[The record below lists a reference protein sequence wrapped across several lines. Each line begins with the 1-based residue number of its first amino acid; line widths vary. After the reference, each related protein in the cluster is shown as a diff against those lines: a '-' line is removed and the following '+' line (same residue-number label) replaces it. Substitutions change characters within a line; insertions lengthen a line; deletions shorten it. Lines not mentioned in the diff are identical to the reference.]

1 MSANDCLLIVS
12 ILGIYY
18 VCVPLYVRLTS
29 VFLLYTCWVRVVSGD
44 ALAAIGLT
52 FPGGSPYLDVYSGL
66 RSTAGLFVPTLEAS
80 FSKYA
85 TPKYDKDI
93 PSRKWH

>member
-1 MSANDCLLIVS
+1 VSASDCLLIVS

-18 VCVPLYVRLTS
+18 VCVPLYVRLAS
-29 VFLLYTCWVRVVSGD
+29 VFLCWVRVVSGD
-44 ALAAIGLT
+44 ALAAIGLA

-80 FSKYA
+80 FSEYA
-85 TPKYDKDI
+85 TPEYDRDI